1 MADKIAKHTADKA
14 TVPVAVEGAL
24 DLGRAADD
32 IKEAALGFGADVVG
46 IACADDWNEYVP
58 EGYRPY
64 DLLPAAKAVV
74 VVGARGP
81 TAGAWR
87 SPNPRVM
94 EVLGLDFA
102 NDRAIAALTG
112 FIEQTYRHYAIQAP
126 GLSVAGHQP
135 PFSYMLAAVLAGLGT
150 RSLAANIVL
159 NPQYGLLYYSACIT
173 TLDLPGDPLLEQD
186 VCPHPMCVQTY
197 KHIGK
202 TPCTAVCPADDG
214 GCLDGEIDENGK
226 IESAYYDRERCASR
240 AMNFGPI
247 AFQKVLA
254 DLVCEEDTDVRESKT
269 NSDFFSRACSGVS
282 FYKESVAQCFECMRV
297 CPIGRQERKLK

>member
-1 MADKIAKHTADKA
+1 MENTAVPDKA
-14 TVPVAVEGAL
+14 DVAKK
-24 DLGRAADD
+24 
-32 IKEAALGFGADVVG
+32 IKEAAINYGADVVG
-46 IACADDWNEYVP
+46 IAPALRWDEFVP

-64 DLLPAAKAVV
+64 DLLPDAKSVI

-87 SPNPRVM
+87 SPNPRLM

-112 FIEQTYRHYAIQAP
+112 FVENETGHMAIQAP

-150 RSLAANIVL
+150 RSFAANIVL
-159 NPQYGLLYYSACIT
+159 NPQFGLLYYSACIT
-173 TLDLPGDPLLEQD
+173 TLELPSDKMLEQD
-186 VCPHPMCVQTY
+186 VCPAPMCVKTY
-197 KHIGK
+197 ELIGK
-202 TPCTAVCPADDG
+202 TPCMAACPADEG
-214 GCLDGEIDENGK
+214 GCLDGSIDEQGS
-226 IESAYYDRERCASR
+226 IESVYYNRERCASR

-254 DLVCEEDTDVRESKT
+254 DLVTEDDAQVRK
-269 NSDFFSRACSGVS
+269 NKVYSDFFSRACSGVAH
-282 FYKESVAQCFECMRV
+282 YKESVAQCFECMRV
-297 CPIGRQERKLK
+297 CPVGRQERKLK

>member
-1 MADKIAKHTADKA
+1 MTAKNA
-14 TVPVAVEGAL
+14 TDGNSEPVPIEEAL
-24 DLGRAADD
+24 DLGRAAQD
-32 IKEAALGFGADVVG
+32 IKDAALGFGADVAG
-46 IACADDWNEYVP
+46 IARADAWDEYVP

-64 DLLPAAKAVV
+64 DLLPNAKSVV

-112 FIEQTYRHYAIQAP
+112 FIEQNYRHYTIQAP
-126 GLSVAGHQP
+126 GLSVTGHQP

-159 NPQYGLLYYSACIT
+159 NPKYGLLYYSACIT

-202 TPCTAVCPADDG
+202 TPCTAVCAKDEG
-214 GCLDGEIDENGK
+214 GCLEGEIDEDGK
-226 IESAYYDRERCASR
+226 IESVYYDRERCASR
-240 AMNFGPI
+240 AMNFGPL
-247 AFQKVLA
+247 ALQKVLA
-254 DLVCEEDTDVRESKT
+254 DLVCEEDPEVRQSKVH
-269 NSDFFSRACSGVS
+269 SDFFARNYSGVS

>member
-1 MADKIAKHTADKA
+1 MENTETLAKVAIARKIKD
-14 TVPVAVEGAL
+14 
-24 DLGRAADD
+24 AA
-32 IKEAALGFGADVVG
+32 INFGADVVG
-46 IACADDWNEYVP
+46 IAPALRWDEYVP

-64 DLLPAAKAVV
+64 DLLPDAKSVI

-87 SPNPRVM
+87 SPNPRLM

-112 FIEQTYRHYAIQAP
+112 FVETETGHLAIQAP

-150 RSLAANIVL
+150 RSFAANIVL
-159 NPQYGLLYYSACIT
+159 NPKFGLLYYSACIT
-173 TLDLPGDPLLEQD
+173 TLDLPSDSMLEQD
-186 VCPHPMCVQTY
+186 VCPAPMCVKTY
-197 KHIGK
+197 ELIGK
-202 TPCTAVCPADDG
+202 TPCMAACPADEG
-214 GCLDGEIDENGK
+214 GCLDGSIDEQGS
-226 IESAYYDRERCASR
+226 IESVYYDRERCASR

-254 DLVCEEDTDVRESKT
+254 DLVTEDDAEVRQNKVY
-269 NSDFFSRACSGVS
+269 SDFFSGDN
-282 FYKESVAQCFECMRV
+282 V
-297 CPIGRQERKLK
+297 CRK

>member
-1 MADKIAKHTADKA
+1 MASTESSPAL
-14 TVPVAVEGAL
+14 EAL
-24 DLGRAADD
+24 DLDQAAQD
-32 IKEAALGFGADVVG
+32 IKSAGLGFGADVVG
-46 IACADDWNEYVP
+46 IARAEDWDEFVP

-64 DLLPAAKAVV
+64 DLLPGARSVV

-81 TAGAWR
+81 SAGAWR

-112 FIEQTYRHYAIQAP
+112 HIEKRYSHYAIQAP
-126 GLSVAGHQP
+126 GLSVSGHKP

-159 NPQYGLLYYSACIT
+159 NPRYGLLYYSACIT
-173 TLDLPGDPLLEQD
+173 TLDLPGDPRLEQD

-197 KHIGK
+197 RHVGR
-202 TPCTAVCPADDG
+202 TPCIAVCPTEEG
-214 GCLDGEIDENGK
+214 GCLDGAIDEEGR
-226 IESAYYDRERCASR
+226 ISEAYYDRERCASR
-240 AMNFGPI
+240 AMNFGPL
-247 AFQKVLA
+247 ALQKVLA
-254 DLVCEEDTDVRESKT
+254 DLVTEESPEVQENKVF
-269 NSDFFSRACSGVS
+269 SDFTARACSGVS

>member
-1 MADKIAKHTADKA
+1 MENTEVLENAAIARK
-14 TVPVAVEGAL
+14 
-24 DLGRAADD
+24 
-32 IKEAALGFGADVVG
+32 IKEAAINYGADVVG
-46 IACADDWNEYVP
+46 IAPALRWDEFVP

-64 DLLPAAKAVV
+64 DLLPDAKSVI

-87 SPNPRVM
+87 SPNPRLM

-112 FIEQTYRHYAIQAP
+112 FVENETGHMAIQAP

-150 RSLAANIVL
+150 RSFAANIVL
-159 NPQYGLLYYSACIT
+159 NPQFGLLYYSACIT
-173 TLDLPGDPLLEQD
+173 TLELPSDKMLEQD
-186 VCPHPMCVQTY
+186 VCPAPMCVKTY
-197 KHIGK
+197 ELIGK
-202 TPCTAVCPADDG
+202 TPCMAACPADEG
-214 GCLDGEIDENGK
+214 GCLDGSIDEQGG
-226 IESAYYDRERCASR
+226 IESVYYNRERCASR

-254 DLVCEEDTDVRESKT
+254 DLVTEDDAQVRK
-269 NSDFFSRACSGVS
+269 NKVYSDFF
-282 FYKESVAQCFECMRV
+282 F
-297 CPIGRQERKLK
+297 

>member
-1 MADKIAKHTADKA
+1 MENTEELAKAAIARKIKD
-14 TVPVAVEGAL
+14 
-24 DLGRAADD
+24 AA
-32 IKEAALGFGADVVG
+32 INYGADVVG
-46 IACADDWNEYVP
+46 IAPALRWDEYVP

-64 DLLPAAKAVV
+64 DLLPDAKSVI

-87 SPNPRVM
+87 SPNPRLM

-112 FIEQTYRHYAIQAP
+112 FVETETGHLAIQAP

-150 RSLAANIVL
+150 RSFAANIVL
-159 NPQYGLLYYSACIT
+159 NPKFGLLYYSALIT
-173 TLDLPGDPLLEQD
+173 TLDLPSDSMLEQD
-186 VCPHPMCVQTY
+186 VYPAPMCVKTY
-197 KHIGK
+197 ELIGK
-202 TPCTAVCPADDG
+202 TPCMAACPADEG
-214 GCLDGEIDENGK
+214 GCLDGSIDEQGS
-226 IESAYYDRERCASR
+226 IESVYYDRERCASR

-254 DLVCEEDTDVRESKT
+254 DLVTEDDPEVRKHKVY
-269 NSDFFSRACSGVS
+269 SDFFSRACSGVAH
-282 FYKESVAQCFECMRV
+282 YKESVAQCFECMRV
-297 CPIGRQERKLK
+297 CPVGRQERKLK